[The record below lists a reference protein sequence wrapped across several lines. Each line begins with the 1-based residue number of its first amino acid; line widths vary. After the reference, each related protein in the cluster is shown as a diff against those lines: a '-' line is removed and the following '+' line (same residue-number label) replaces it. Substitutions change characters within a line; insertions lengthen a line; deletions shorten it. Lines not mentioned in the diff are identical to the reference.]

1 MPEVLDAPQR
11 APNVRALL
19 DHSARVTKVRARA
32 PLRLGFAGGG
42 TDVSPY
48 SDTFGGCVL
57 NATISMFAHCSIEVR
72 NDQKVKFVALDY
84 EQEVEAH
91 TDADIAPSGPLAL
104 HKAVY
109 RRIVRQYL
117 GGACLPVTVMTASDA
132 PAGSGLGSSSTLVVA
147 MIEAYRELLALPLG
161 EYDVAHLAYVIERED
176 VGQAGGRQDQYPAT
190 FGGINFIEFS
200 AGQAIVNPLRIRQST
215 LMELEA
221 MLVLYLTGI
230 SRESAKIIAQQ
241 SATLRSGHEV
251 ALQAM
256 HQIKRETYVMK
267 DALLHNDLLAFSDTL
282 GLAGKPRSGRRR
294 DYQRRDQPDPRHG
307 VVRRRAVGQGL
318 RCRWWGLPIFHGC
331 ARSDGRASCRRW
343 HASRALLC
351 VAALLKAA
359 PTLGVSACAP
369 RYLLLAL
376 TRLRH
381 ALEDRFGVQDGLL
394 LPPLVIV
401 SHERV
406 LRLRLLRCTGGDAG
420 KGETGEQQAHFS
432 QSIGPRPRF

>member
-1 MPEVLDAPQR
+1 MSAVVEAPSR
-11 APNVRALL
+11 LRPTINVRSLL

-57 NATISMFAHCSIEVR
+57 NATIGMFAYCSIEVR

-84 EQEVEAH
+84 QRELE
-91 TDADIAPSGPLAL
+91 TDTGADLEPSGLLAL

-109 RRIVRQYL
+109 RRIVRQFL

-161 EYDVAHLAYVIERED
+161 EYDVAHLAYLIERVD
-176 VGQAGGRQDQYPAT
+176 VGQAGGRQDQYAAT

-230 SRESAKIIAQQ
+230 SRESAKIITEQ
-241 SATLRSGHEV
+241 SESLRSGHEA
-251 ALQAM
+251 ALLAM
-256 HQIKRETYVMK
+256 HQIKRDAYVMK
-267 DALLHNDLLAFSDTL
+267 DALLHNDLRTFSDTL
-282 GLAGKPRSGRRR
+282 GRSWEAKKRTASGITNAEIDRVC
-294 DYQRRDQPDPRHG
+294 D
-307 VVRRRAVGQGL
+307 V
-318 RCRWWGLPIFHGC
+318 
-331 ARSDGRASCRRW
+331 ARSAGALSGKVSGAGGGGFLFFMALPERRPELLQ
-343 HASRALLC
+343 ALSREPGTTMRCCFTESGAQ
-351 VAALLKAA
+351 AW
-359 PTLGVSACAP
+359 
-369 RYLLLAL
+369 
-376 TRLRH
+376 
-381 ALEDRFGVQDGLL
+381 
-394 LPPLVIV
+394 
-401 SHERV
+401 RV
-406 LRLRLLRCTGGDAG
+406 
-420 KGETGEQQAHFS
+420 
-432 QSIGPRPRF
+432 